1 MEFSNPEIPE
11 GINTTDEHPLKEFAI
26 LSGGIIGTIIIVVL
40 LLALLAELLAPYVPF
55 YTEQQLAAKFIETT
69 EPDSEIEQYLQGLVD
84 DISEKMDLGDDMQII
99 MHYVEDEVENAFAT
113 LGGHIFIHR
122 GLLEIMPNENALC
135 MVIAHEIAHVQHRHP
150 LIAMGR
156 GVVIGLFLATL
167 TGMSGDRFVGTIV
180 NHAGIITV
188 LNFSREQESES
199 DHTALAAVEKRYGH
213 VSGAA
218 DLFRALLTLEESRL
232 MQVPLFLSTHP
243 LSSERIQAIEKY
255 ALENGWPLDKSTT
268 ALPQWQT
275 VEKL

>member
-26 LSGGIIGTIIIVVL
+26 LSGGIIGTIIIAVL

-55 YTEQQLAAKFIETT
+55 STEQQLAAKFIEAPELNSET
-69 EPDSEIEQYLQGLVD
+69 ERYLQGLVD
-84 DISEKMDLGDDMQII
+84 DISENMTLADDMQITL
-99 MHYVEDEVENAFAT
+99 HYVDDEVENAFAT
-113 LGGHIFIHR
+113 LSGHIFIHR

-167 TGMSGDRFVGTIV
+167 TGMSGDRFVSSIV

-188 LNFSREQESES
+188 LSFSRKQESAS
-199 DHTALAAVEKRYGH
+199 DHSALAAVEKHYGH

-218 DLFRALLTLEESRL
+218 DLFRALLIKEESHL
-232 MQVPLFLSTHP
+232 MKVPLFLSTHP
-243 LSSERIQAIEKY
+243 LSTERIRALEKY
-255 ALENGWPLDKSTT
+255 ALENAWPLDKPTT
-268 ALPQWQT
+268 PLPQWQ
-275 VEKL
+275 EQAEL